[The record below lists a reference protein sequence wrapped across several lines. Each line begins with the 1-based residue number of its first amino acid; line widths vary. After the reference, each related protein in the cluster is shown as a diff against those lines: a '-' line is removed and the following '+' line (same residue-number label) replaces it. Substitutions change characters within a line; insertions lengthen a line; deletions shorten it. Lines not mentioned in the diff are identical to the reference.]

1 MSDVHDGEAAASK
14 ANTSNAATDAA
25 TTANT
30 PGDQIEH
37 VVLLLME
44 NHSFDQMLGCLD
56 EVHAGLDGI
65 RNAASRSNEDGKGN
79 TFFPQPT
86 QERQMQ
92 HDPDHGHAAV
102 LTQIAGNNSGF
113 VRSFA
118 NDYPK
123 SSIAARQDIMGYYPL
138 DFLPAL
144 HTLGAQFTVCDKWF
158 SSLPGPTWPNRYFA
172 LTGTSMGEV
181 EMPDG
186 LAALNP
192 RWYTEQSQDTL
203 FDRLNDKEKTWKIY
217 FYDFPASLLLKNQR
231 RAENLANYHLFDTF
245 FEDAAGPANEFPQFV
260 LIEPKYFGEAQNDD
274 HPPHNIMKAE
284 KLIADTYNALRSNQA
299 LWERTLLVI
308 LYDEHGGFFDHV
320 PPPSNAVAPDEHT
333 DSFDFTQLGVRVPAI
348 LVSPWCD
355 AGVCHTQ
362 FDHCSLLKY
371 LSDKWELAPLGNRTK
386 AAASVGQAIRST
398 GTARS
403 DTPPFIRVTNQS
415 LIAEHVELERKSS
428 NGNQHGLH
436 HFADYLHAELDKLA
450 ADFVDSAS
458 HLARNETGWVLLK
471 SALGSAM
478 MRFGQW
484 LNKDFYRARDDR
496 EARTSQAFTRLSQSA
511 KVPANTPQD
520 GAPVA
525 ASRS

>member
-1 MSDVHDGEAAASK
+1 MSDVHDGEAAASA
-14 ANTSNAATDAA
+14 ANTANAA
-25 TTANT
+25 NG
-30 PGDQIEH
+30 PKDQIEH

-56 EVHAGLDGI
+56 EVHAGLNGA
-65 RNAASRSNEDGKGN
+65 RNAASKSNDDGKGH
-79 TFFPQPT
+79 TFVPQAT
-86 QERQMQ
+86 RERQMQ
-92 HDPDHGHAAV
+92 LDPNHGHQAV
-102 LTQIAGNNSGF
+102 LTQIAGDNGGF

-123 SSIAARQDIMGYYPL
+123 SSIAARRDIMGYYPRG
-138 DFLPAL
+138 FLPAL
-144 HTLGAQFTVCDKWF
+144 HTLGAQFTVCDAWF

-172 LTGTSMGEV
+172 LTGTSMGQV
-181 EMPDG
+181 EMPRG
-186 LAALNP
+186 LDALNP
-192 RWYTEQSQDTL
+192 KWYTEQSQDTI
-203 FDRLNDKEKTWKIY
+203 FDRLNAEKKTWKIY

-245 FEDAAGPANEFPQFV
+245 FTDAAGPADAFPQFV

-299 LWERTLLVI
+299 LWEHTLLVI

-333 DSFDFTQLGVRVPAI
+333 DTFGFTQLGVRVPAI

-355 AGVCHTQ
+355 AGVCHAQ

-371 LSDKWELAPLGNRTK
+371 LCDKWKLAPLGHRTQ
-386 AAASVGQAIRST
+386 AAASVGLAIRAT
-398 GTARS
+398 GMART

-415 LIAEHVELERKSS
+415 LIAEHVELEKKSS
-428 NGNQHGLH
+428 NNNQHGLH
-436 HFADYLHAELDKLA
+436 HFADYLHAELDRLA
-450 ADFVDSAS
+450 GDLVESAS
-458 HLARNETGWVLLK
+458 QLARTETAWVRLK
-471 SALGSAM
+471 SALGSAV

-484 LNKDFYRARDDR
+484 LSKDFYQARDDR
-496 EARTSQAFTRLSQSA
+496 EARTGQAFTRLSQSA
-511 KVPANTPQD
+511 KAPGSTPQD
-520 GAPVA
+520 RSATP
-525 ASRS
+525 ASRP

>member
-1 MSDVHDGEAAASK
+1 MSDVHDSKAASE
-14 ANTSNAATDAA
+14 ANTSNATNVPKDR
-25 TTANT
+25 
-30 PGDQIEH
+30 IEH

-56 EVHAGLDGI
+56 EVHTGLDGI
-65 RNAASRSNEDGKGN
+65 RNAASKSNDDGEGH
-79 TFFPQPT
+79 TFFPQAT

-92 HDPDHGHAAV
+92 HDPDHGYEAV
-102 LTQIAGNNSGF
+102 LAQIAGDNGGF

-118 NDYPK
+118 KDYPK
-123 SSIAARQDIMGYYPL
+123 STLAARQDIMGYYPRG
-138 DFLPAL
+138 FLPAL
-144 HTLGAQFTVCDKWF
+144 HTLGEQFTVCDKWF

-181 EMPDG
+181 GMPVG
-186 LAALNP
+186 LEALNP
-192 RWYTEQSQDTL
+192 RWYTEQNQDTI

-231 RAENLANYHLFDTF
+231 QAKNLANYRRFDTF
-245 FEDAAGPANEFPQFV
+245 FDDAAGPANEFPAFV

-333 DSFDFTQLGVRVPAI
+333 QSFDFTQLGVRVPAI
-348 LVSPWCD
+348 LVSPWCN
-355 AGVCHTQ
+355 AGVCNTR

-371 LSDKWELAPLGNRTK
+371 LCDKWELAPLGNRTQ

-398 GTARS
+398 GIART
-403 DTPPFIRVTNQS
+403 DTPPFIHVTNQS

-436 HFADYLHAELDKLA
+436 HFADYLHAELDKLT
-450 ADFVDSAS
+450 ADLVESAS
-458 HLARNETGWVLLK
+458 HLALTETGWVRLK

-484 LNKDFYRARDDR
+484 LSKDFYQARDNR
-496 EARTSQAFTRLSQSA
+496 EARTGQAFTRLTQSTN
-511 KVPANTPQD
+511 VPANTQQD
-520 GAPVA
+520 GAPVT

>member
-1 MSDVHDGEAAASK
+1 MSDVHDGEAAASE
-14 ANTSNAATDAA
+14 
-25 TTANT
+25 ANT
-30 PGDQIEH
+30 PNAGNAPKDQIEH

-65 RNAASRSNEDGKGN
+65 RNAASKSNDDGEGHI
-79 TFFPQPT
+79 FFPQAT

-92 HDPDHGHAAV
+92 HDPDHGYEAV
-102 LTQIAGNNSGF
+102 LAQIAGDNGGF
-113 VRSFA
+113 VRSFVK
-118 NDYPK
+118 DYPK
-123 SSIAARQDIMGYYPL
+123 STLAARQDVMGYYPRG
-138 DFLPAL
+138 FLPAL
-144 HTLGAQFTVCDKWF
+144 HMLGEQFTVCDKWF

-181 EMPDG
+181 GMPEG
-186 LAALNP
+186 LNALNP
-192 RWYTEQSQDTL
+192 RWYSEQNQDTI

-231 RAENLANYHLFDTF
+231 RTENLANYHLFDTF
-245 FEDAAGPANEFPQFV
+245 FEDAAGPANAFPQFV

-284 KLIADTYNALRSNQA
+284 KLIADTYNALRSNQT

-371 LSDKWELAPLGNRTK
+371 LSDKWGLAPLGNRTQ
-386 AAASVGQAIRST
+386 AAASVGPAIRST
-398 GTARS
+398 GIARS
-403 DTPPFIRVTNQS
+403 DTPAFIRVTNQS
-415 LIAEHVELERKSS
+415 LIAEHVDLEKKSS

-450 ADFVDSAS
+450 ADLVESAS

-484 LNKDFYRARDDR
+484 LSKDFYHARDER
-496 EARTSQAFTRLSQSA
+496 EARTSQAFTRLSQST
-511 KVPANTPQD
+511 KVPADTPQD

>member
-1 MSDVHDGEAAASK
+1 MSDVHDGEAAASETNASNTATA
-14 ANTSNAATDAA
+14 ANEPKDR
-25 TTANT
+25 
-30 PGDQIEH
+30 IEH

-56 EVHAGLDGI
+56 TVHAGLDGI
-65 RNAASRSNEDGKGN
+65 RNAASKSNDDGQGH
-79 TFFPQPT
+79 TFLPKAT

-92 HDPDHGHAAV
+92 HDPDHGHKAV
-102 LTQIAGNNSGF
+102 LAQIAGNNSGF
-113 VRSFA
+113 VRSFVS
-118 NDYPK
+118 DYPK
-123 SSIAARQDIMGYYPL
+123 STLAARQDIMGYYPHG
-138 DFLPAL
+138 FLPAL
-144 HTLGAQFTVCDKWF
+144 HALGEQFTVCDKWF

-181 EMPDG
+181 EMPVG
-186 LAALNP
+186 LDALNP
-192 RWYTEQSQDTL
+192 RWYTEQNQDTI
-203 FDRLNDKEKTWKIY
+203 FDRLNDGEKTWKIY

-231 RAENLANYHLFDTF
+231 HEKNLVNYRRFDTF
-245 FEDAAGPANEFPQFV
+245 FDDAAGPANEFPAFV

-299 LWERTLLVI
+299 LWETTLLVI

-333 DSFDFTQLGVRVPAI
+333 DNFPFTQLGVRVPAI

-371 LSDKWELAPLGNRTK
+371 LCDKWKLGPLGNRTQ
-386 AAASVGQAIRST
+386 AAASIGVAIRST
-398 GTARS
+398 GLART
-403 DTPPFIRVTNQS
+403 DTVPFIRVTNQS

-428 NGNQHGLH
+428 NSNQHGLH
-436 HFADYLHAELDKLA
+436 HFADHLHEELDKLT
-450 ADFVDSAS
+450 ADLVDSAS
-458 HLARNETGWVLLK
+458 QPALTETGWVRLK

-484 LNKDFYRARDDR
+484 LSQDFYQARDDR
-496 EARTSQAFTRLSQSA
+496 EARTGQAFTRLMQSA
-511 KVPANTPQD
+511 QVPATTPKD

-525 ASRS
+525 APRS

>member
-1 MSDVHDGEAAASK
+1 MSDVHNGEAAASE
-14 ANTSNAATDAA
+14 ANTANA
-25 TTANT
+25 TTAAT
-30 PGDQIEH
+30 APKDRIEH

-56 EVHAGLDGI
+56 EVHTGLDGI
-65 RNAASRSNEDGKGN
+65 RNAASKSNDDGKGN
-79 TFFPQPT
+79 TFFPKAT
-86 QERQMQ
+86 QERQMR
-92 HDPDHGHAAV
+92 HDPDHGHEAV
-102 LTQIAGNNSGF
+102 LAQIAGENGGF

-123 SSIAARQDIMGYYPL
+123 STLAARQDIMGYYPRG
-138 DFLPAL
+138 FLPAL
-144 HTLGAQFTVCDKWF
+144 HTLGEQFTVCDKWF

-181 EMPDG
+181 GMPAG
-186 LAALNP
+186 LDALNP
-192 RWYTEQSQDTL
+192 RWYTEQDQDTI
-203 FDRLNDKEKTWKIY
+203 FDRLNDAEKTWKVY

-231 RAENLANYHLFDTF
+231 RAENLAHYRLFDTF
-245 FEDAAGPANEFPQFV
+245 FEDAAGPANEFPAFV

-274 HPPHNIMKAE
+274 HPPHNTMKAE
-284 KLIADTYNALRSNQA
+284 KLIADTYNALRSNPA
-299 LWERTLLVI
+299 LWESTLLVI

-320 PPPSNAVAPDEHT
+320 PPPSNAVAPDDNT

-355 AGVCHTQ
+355 RGVCHAQ

-371 LSDKWELAPLGNRTK
+371 LCDKWTLAPLGNRTQ
-386 AAASVGQAIRST
+386 AAASIGLAIRSAGIART
-398 GTARS
+398 DTA
-403 DTPPFIRVTNQS
+403 PFIRVTNQS

-436 HFADYLHAELDKLA
+436 HFADYLHTELDKLA
-450 ADFVDSAS
+450 ADLVLSAA
-458 HLARNETGWVLLK
+458 HLALTETRWVRLK

-484 LNKDFYRARDDR
+484 LSKDFYQVRDDR
-496 EARTSQAFTRLSQSA
+496 EARTGQAFTRLAQSTKAQA
-511 KVPANTPQD
+511 KTPQD
-520 GAPVA
+520 ASPVA
-525 ASRS
+525 ASRL